1 MGYLYYNSSM
11 IQIEKN
17 ILRAIKQYNLI
28 ENGDVVAIGLSVG
41 KDSLAMLVCIANIKK
56 YYNKKFD
63 IIAIVW
69 MKTKLKRQQKIYLF
83 LKILDQQTETHSE
96 PK

>member
-63 IIAIVW
+63 IIAIVVDED
-69 MKTKLKRQQKIYLF
+69 KIKKAAKNLPVLKN
-83 LKILDQQTETHSE
+83 S
-96 PK
+96 